1 MRTIRLDVQYDG
13 TDFHGFAPQ
22 LAVRT
27 VGGELE
33 DVLERVLGQRP
44 RVTPAGR
51 TDTGVHAKGQV
62 VSFQTD
68 SAMSCGELKRAM
80 NALVGG
86 DLLVKEVSD
95 APDGFDARRSV
106 QTRCYSYAIWNAAD
120 RNVWER
126 RWMGHVA
133 SPLDVE
139 AMDRSCQYLVGKH
152 DFAAFRTHRS
162 QDDTEKG
169 TVTRVKAAR
178 WWRDETREQVL
189 RFEIEADAFLRHMV
203 RTIVGTSVWVGQGKI
218 AADDVATSMETRE
231 RAATGPTAPANGLT
245 LLKVTY

>member
-22 LAVRT
+22 PSART

-33 DVLERVLGQRP
+33 DVLGRVLGQRT
-44 RVTPAGR
+44 RVTSAGR
-51 TDTGVHAKGQV
+51 TDTGVHAQGQV
-62 VSFQTD
+62 VSFHTE
-68 SAMSCGELKRAM
+68 SAIPCWELKRAL
-80 NALVGG
+80 NALVGE
-86 DLLVKEVSD
+86 DLLVKDASD
-95 APDGFDARRSV
+95 APEGFDARRSAE
-106 QTRCYSYAIWNAAD
+106 TRCYGYTIWNGSD

-133 SPLDVE
+133 APLDVN
-139 AMDRSCQYLVGKH
+139 AMDEACQSLVGRH

-169 TVTRVKAAR
+169 TVRKVKSAR
-178 WWRDETREQVL
+178 WWRDSAFEPVM

-203 RTIVGTSVWVGQGKI
+203 RTIVGTSILIGQGKLP
-218 AADDVATSMETRE
+218 TSEMGASLERKE
-231 RAATGPTAPANGLT
+231 RAGAGPTAPANGLT
-245 LLKVTY
+245 LLRVTY